1 MYETQSEQLRAGV
14 QFIRTGLDRG
24 EKCIYAM
31 DENTMAGI
39 LGAMRAGGIDVDS
52 AARSGALSVVSTREA
67 YFRNGCFDP
76 DMLCS
81 FREAAALAKAQGF
94 RALRVAGEMTWEIGA
109 EIGISRLMEYEA
121 KVNRCFRDTDV
132 LGLCLYNRSRFS
144 PEVIRDL
151 IRTHPLVLYGRMVCR
166 NMYYLPPDEFLGR
179 QKASREVERLLRNMR
194 DRQSAEEELRRIG
207 KELRRKAQE
216 LERKTRERDELFHV
230 FVHREARMAELKAR
244 IRELENKL
252 NGRKGS

>member
-1 MYETQSEQLRAGV
+1 
-14 QFIRTGLDRG
+14 
-24 EKCIYAM
+24 
-31 DENTMAGI
+31 
-39 LGAMRAGGIDVDS
+39 
-52 AARSGALSVVSTREA
+52 
-67 YFRNGCFDP
+67 
-76 DMLCS
+76 
-81 FREAAALAKAQGF
+81 
-94 RALRVAGEMTWEIGA
+94 
-109 EIGISRLMEYEA
+109 
-121 KVNRCFRDTDV
+121 
-132 LGLCLYNRSRFS
+132 
-144 PEVIRDL
+144 VIRDL